1 MRTLAIIGA
10 GFSGTVLA
18 ANLLTS
24 DACRD
29 LRILLIERSG
39 RFGRGVAYAPR
50 DFPYLLNVPA
60 ERMSARSSEP
70 DEFLEFARRRFALA
84 AGSDF
89 LPREL
94 YGDYLEEFLA
104 RALAGRHATVT
115 LRQLSDE
122 VLRVDPQPHGFALQL
137 AKGEPLV
144 ADAVVLAIGNPPP
157 SSLRET
163 AGAQAHPG
171 YIANPW
177 TREWKFAPT
186 ETIMTIGT
194 GLTMADVI
202 GAATRGAQGVARIH
216 ALSRHGLIPP
226 TQTSFRPNVH
236 ACNTDTLKA
245 AGDSVRKL
253 VKATRRLSRE
263 SEFMGGDWR
272 EVVTTARLVAPQI
285 WQRLPLPQ
293 RQRFLRHVRSY
304 WDIHRHR
311 LPPDIRAGIEA
322 LQSAGKLQVHAGRL
336 TSVQPQG
343 ARLAV
348 SFHPRAQRAVKTVL
362 VDKLINCTGPDYAP
376 HRSRDPLIRTLL
388 EQKLILPD
396 ELRLGIRSGAH
407 REVLDAQSRAVPGL
421 YLLGPMLRADHWEAT
436 AANELR
442 NHAEELAR
450 HLSATLTERGTPHR
464 PS

>member
-1 MRTLAIIGA
+1 MGA

-18 ANLLTS
+18 ANLLGAES
-24 DACRD
+24 FRD
-29 LRILLIERSG
+29 TRIVLIERSG

-50 DFPYLLNVPA
+50 HFPYLLNVPA
-60 ERMSARSSEP
+60 ARMSARSTAP
-70 DEFLEFARRRFALA
+70 DQFLEFARRRFGPV

-94 YGDYLEEFLA
+94 YGDYLEEILA
-104 RALAGRHATVT
+104 AAEAGCPATVT
-115 LRQLSDE
+115 FQRRCDE
-122 VLRVDPQPHGFALQL
+122 VLRIDPQPHGFALRL
-137 AKGEPLV
+137 ATGAELQ
-144 ADAVVLAIGNPPP
+144 ADAVVLATGNPPP
-157 SSLRET
+157 SNLRET
-163 AGAQAHPG
+163 AGAQGHPG
-171 YIANPW
+171 YIGNPW
-177 TREWKFAPT
+177 TGELKFAAS

-202 GAATRGAQGVARIH
+202 SAATRGVQGVARIH

-236 ACNTDTLKA
+236 ACNTDTLTA

-285 WQRLPLPQ
+285 WQRLALSQ

-311 LPPDIRAGIEA
+311 LPPDIRAGIET
-322 LQSAGKLQVHAGRL
+322 LQSTGKLQVHAGRL
-336 TSVQPQG
+336 TAVQPQG

-348 SFHPRAQRAVKTVL
+348 SFHPRAQRALKTVL

-376 HRSRDPLIRTLL
+376 HRSRDPLLRNLY
-388 EQKLILPD
+388 EQGLILPD
-396 ELRLGIRSGAH
+396 ELRLGIRTGPH
-407 REVLDAQSRAVPGL
+407 GGVLDAQSRAVPGL
-421 YLLGPMLRADHWEAT
+421 FLLGPMLRADHWEAT

-442 NHAEELAR
+442 NHAENLAR
-450 HLSATLTERGTPHR
+450 HLSTTLNDRDTPHR

>member
-1 MRTLAIIGA
+1 MGA

-18 ANLLTS
+18 ANLLGS
-24 DACRD
+24 DSCRD
-29 LRILLIERSG
+29 TRIVLIERSG
-39 RFGRGVAYAPR
+39 RFGRGIAYAPR
-50 DFPYLLNVPA
+50 HFPYLLNVPA
-60 ERMSARSSEP
+60 ERMSARSAEP
-70 DEFLEFARRRFALA
+70 DQFLEFARRRFELV

-94 YGDYLEEFLA
+94 YGDYLEELLA
-104 RALAGRHATVT
+104 TAQAGCRPTVT
-115 LRQLSDE
+115 LQRLSDE
-122 VLRVDPQPHGFALQL
+122 VLRIEPQPQGFALRL
-137 AKGEPLV
+137 AKGDALQ

-157 SSLRET
+157 SNLRET
-163 AGAQAHPG
+163 TGAHGHPG
-171 YIANPW
+171 YIENPW
-177 TREWKFAPT
+177 TSELDFAAS

-202 GAATRGAQGVARIH
+202 SAATRGAQGVARIH

-236 ACNTDTLKA
+236 ACNTDTLTA

-272 EVVTTARLVAPQI
+272 EVVTTARHVAPQI
-285 WQRLPLPQ
+285 WQHMALSQ

-311 LPPDIRAGIEA
+311 LPPDIRAGIET
-322 LQSAGKLQVHAGRL
+322 LQSTGRLQVHAGRL

-376 HRSRDPLIRTLL
+376 HRSRDTLIRNLF
-388 EQKLILPD
+388 EQGLILPD
-396 ELRLGIRSGAH
+396 ELRLGIRTGPFGG
-407 REVLDAQSRAVPGL
+407 VVDAQGRAVPGL

-442 NHAEELAR
+442 NHAESLAR
-450 HLSATLTERGTPHR
+450 HLGATLNDRDTPR
-464 PS
+464 RLS

>member
-1 MRTLAIIGA
+1 LRTLAIIGA
-10 GFSGTVLA
+10 GFSGTVLT
-18 ANLLTS
+18 ANLLGS

-29 LRILLIERSG
+29 TRIVLIERSG

-50 DFPYLLNVPA
+50 HFPYLLNVPA
-60 ERMSARSSEP
+60 ERMSARSAEP
-70 DEFLEFARRRFALA
+70 DQFLDFARRRFALT

-104 RALAGRHATVT
+104 NAQVRCHATVS
-115 LRQLSDE
+115 LQCLSDE
-122 VLRVDPQPHGFALQL
+122 VLRIDPQPRGFALQL
-137 AKGEPLV
+137 AKGDTIC

-157 SSLRET
+157 SNLRET
-163 AGAQAHPG
+163 AGAQDHPG
-171 YIANPW
+171 YIGNPW
-177 TREWKFAPT
+177 TRELAFTAT

-202 GAATRGAQGVARIH
+202 GAATRGPQGVARIH

-236 ACNTDTLKA
+236 ACNTETLKA

-272 EVVTTARLVAPQI
+272 EVVTTARLVAPHI
-285 WQRLPLPQ
+285 WQHLPLPQ

-311 LPPDIRAGIEA
+311 LPPNIRAGIET
-322 LQSAGKLQVHAGRL
+322 LQSTGKLQVHAGRL

-376 HRSRDPLIRTLL
+376 HRSRDTLIRNLL
-388 EQKLILPD
+388 EQGLILPD
-396 ELRLGIRSGAH
+396 DLRLGIRTGPH
-407 REVLDAQSRAVPGL
+407 RGVLDAQGRTVPGL
-421 YLLGPMLRADHWEAT
+421 FLLGPMLRADHWEAT

-442 NHAEELAR
+442 NHAEDLAQ
-450 HLSATLTERGTPHR
+450 HLTAALSDRDTPPR
-464 PS
+464 LS